1 MLNVLWVDCEFIII
15 ETEPLL
21 KNIAALYSKLNFSK
35 MKQKSGNYK
44 GDCLQK
50 WYSQIACLESGKT
63 FHKKFEEY
71 FLALR

>member
-1 MLNVLWVDCEFIII
+1 MYAIVFHCIQKLQNSKNCTMLNVLWVDCEFIII

-50 WYSQIACLESGKT
+50 
-63 FHKKFEEY
+63 
-71 FLALR
+71 

>member
-50 WYSQIACLESGKT
+50 
-63 FHKKFEEY
+63 
-71 FLALR
+71 